1 MGFNS
6 GFKGLIKNEML
17 KIILTPLCSVCS
29 VLKWSINKTYF
40 HSWVSCSLRMSLLS
54 HPRATEMNRSRS
66 VFLFYIR
73 MYKPQTQNLKTSETS
88 MTNLIQED
96 EYRHLLWLRNSF
108 HVFRYDSFIF
118 FLFITR
124 ETSIRL

>member
-1 MGFNS
+1 
-6 GFKGLIKNEML
+6 
-17 KIILTPLCSVCS
+17 
-29 VLKWSINKTYF
+29 
-40 HSWVSCSLRMSLLS
+40 MSLLS

-96 EYRHLLWLRNSF
+96 EYRHLL
-108 HVFRYDSFIF
+108 
-118 FLFITR
+118 
-124 ETSIRL
+124 